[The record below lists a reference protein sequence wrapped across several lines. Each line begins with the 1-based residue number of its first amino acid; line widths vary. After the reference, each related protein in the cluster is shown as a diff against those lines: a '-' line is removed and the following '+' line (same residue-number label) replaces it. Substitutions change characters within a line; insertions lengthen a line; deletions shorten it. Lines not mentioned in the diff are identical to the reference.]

1 MTDTTDEPG
10 RRIDAH
16 EQERRDESGLLDD
29 TGWPVASRRPPAAVE
44 QDTTGGRK
52 GTHRSAN
59 EPDVD
64 ERRRAVVG
72 GLAAAVCLPGNGFAG
87 VSNVRLSALSAAGD
101 DRDISAE
108 PHTVAT
114 FEALADAAVPRTPAL
129 ADERGAEHGP
139 GGLDVDLDQYL
150 VWSLNHLL
158 PFPTP
163 VDLAD
168 QVAQLLDRGAD
179 LLVTLGANEDPPTVT
194 QFPDAG
200 LFGRLSRKDRF
211 RAIHLL
217 EEEGVTLMTLVNIL
231 VHFGYYS
238 EWSGYENNTDPPTDR
253 TFTGAVQSWEQT
265 AFPGPAV
272 GYRDFRGYLV
282 EEFEEGEFGDDDEQ
296 GDENGDSQGSG
307 DEDDEQGD
315 ENDDSQGSGDEDDDD
330 DAEDRDAEV
339 RYS

>member
-1 MTDTTDEPG
+1 MTDTDEESG
-10 RRIDAH
+10 TRIDTH
-16 EQERRDESGLLDD
+16 EHERRDEPEPLDD

-44 QDTTGGRK
+44 RDAAVERE

-59 EPDVD
+59 EPDID

-72 GLAAAVCLPGNGFAG
+72 GLAAAVCLPGSWIAS
-87 VSNVRLSALSAAGD
+87 VSDVQLSALSAAGD
-101 DRDISAE
+101 DRDVSAE

-114 FEALADAAVPRTPAL
+114 FQALVDAAVPRTPAL
-129 ADERGAEHGP
+129 ADERGAEHEP
-139 GGLDVDLDQYL
+139 GGLDIGLERYL

-168 QVAQLLDRGAD
+168 QVAQLLDQGAG

-200 LFGRLSRKDRF
+200 LFGQLSRTDRF

-217 EEEGVTLMTLVNIL
+217 EEEGVSLMTLVNIL

-238 EWSGYENNTDPPTDR
+238 EWSGYENNTGPPTDR
-253 TFTGAVQSWEQT
+253 TFTGTVQSWEQT

-282 EEFEEGEFGDDDEQ
+282 EEFEDDED
-296 GDENGDSQGSG
+296 DEDDDSQGSG
-307 DEDDEQGD
+307 DEDDED
-315 ENDDSQGSGDEDDDD
+315 DDSQGSSDEDDDSQ
-330 DAEDRDAEV
+330 DRDAEEGF
-339 RYS
+339 S